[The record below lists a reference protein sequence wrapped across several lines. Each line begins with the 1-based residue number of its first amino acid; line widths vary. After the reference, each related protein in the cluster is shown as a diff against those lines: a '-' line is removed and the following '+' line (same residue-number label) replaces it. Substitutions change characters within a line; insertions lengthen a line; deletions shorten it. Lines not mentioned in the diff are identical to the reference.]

1 MQSIMDFKP
10 YLRGEMIEMVKTVTT
25 LPPFPYMKNE
35 YVKFLFQ
42 PELFWLF
49 NNINKQYYYFLKNNI
64 TGGDKESNFEV
75 DLTPNIS

>member
-1 MQSIMDFKP
+1 
-10 YLRGEMIEMVKTVTT
+10 
-25 LPPFPYMKNE
+25 MKNE

-75 DLTPNIS
+75 DLTSNIS

>member
-1 MQSIMDFKP
+1 MTFYGVFFNFLKNH
-10 YLRGEMIEMVKTVTT
+10 
-25 LPPFPYMKNE
+25 YMKNE

-49 NNINKQYYYFLKNNI
+49 YNKQYYYFLKNNI